1 MRISD
6 WSSDVCS
13 SDLTATTATTAVDP
27 NAPTSTT
34 APPLTDLSTTP
45 REEDLPDETVI
56 LEELDADGEPVAKYL
71 LGPAAATGT
80 IVQDA
85 RAVLQGAPWTVA
97 LEIKGGAAIDPFTPG
112 PARQEERSVGKAGV
126 ESGRIR

>member
-85 RAVLQGAPWTVA
+85 RAVLQGAQWTVA
-97 LEIKGGAAIDPFTPG
+97 PEIKGGDAIAPFT
-112 PARQEERSVGKAGV
+112 AVAAE
-126 ESGRIR
+126 